1 MLKEDGTPY
10 SIAVLIPTINNADE
24 LDIVLERLSK
34 QTYSDFELI
43 IADSKSKDHTKEVTD
58 KWGATWIDDNSRN
71 RADACNFAL
80 RQMDHDLVLFT
91 DDDTIPPLDWV
102 EKLVRWFKDPE
113 VGAVGG
119 PNFAPDEDPWGAK
132 CADVAFC
139 TKFMTAGTRYGAQPK
154 GELVPITHNP
164 GVNCAHRMANL
175 REVDFFEPGCIGA
188 EDVVLDAKI
197 QRKGHKLF
205 IDPSNVMPHRRRRP
219 FKPYMKQMRNY
230 GYTRMVANKRWP
242 EISTWSHTAIGFFP
256 WLVALAAISTI
267 YGAATGGAAPET
279 WFTFEGKWDLSRLA
293 FHIPI
298 GLAGFYIALSWF
310 GAAIGTSP
318 HRSISTVFLAPLFV
332 FLAHWAYGQGVNKA
346 WAEIRKTG
354 GSAGVGHQIDDRER
368 TA

>member
-1 MLKEDGTPY
+1 MLKEDGKPFNV
-10 SIAVLIPTINNADE
+10 AVLIPTINNADE

-34 QTYSDFELI
+34 QTYPDFEI
-43 IADSKSKDHTKEVTD
+43 VIADSKSKDHTKEVTE

-80 RQMDHDLVLFT
+80 RQMEHDLVLFT

-102 EKLVRWFKDPE
+102 EKLVRWFKDPN

-242 EISTWSHTAIGFFP
+242 EIATWSHTAIGFFP
-256 WLVALAAISTI
+256 WLVALAAISLA
-267 YGAATGGAAPET
+267 YGAFAGGAESHT
-279 WFTFEGKWDLSRLA
+279 WFTLDGKWDLARFA
-293 FHIPI
+293 FHIPL
-298 GLAGFYIALSWF
+298 GLIGFYILLSWF

-318 HRSISTVFLAPLFV
+318 HRSITTVFVAPLFV

-346 WAEIRKTG
+346 WSEIRKTG